1 MFEISIH
8 NNIKKIEQILTQ
20 YLTSHLVSYLTE
32 ASVAYMTE
40 NGSPDMLWKI
50 SAFPTKPNES

>member
-8 NNIKKIEQILTQ
+8 HNRKKMQQILPQ

-32 ASVAYMTE
+32 ASVAYVTE
-40 NGSPDMLWKI
+40 NGSPDVLWKI
-50 SAFPTKPNES
+50 SAFPTKPNEP

>member
-8 NNIKKIEQILTQ
+8 LNRKKIEQILIQ

-32 ASVAYMTE
+32 ASVVYVTE
-40 NGSPDMLWKI
+40 NDSPDVL
-50 SAFPTKPNES
+50 